1 MAIKTM
7 ESYIKLAKWFER
19 ITDKE
24 RPNHKIANRTIVVDL
39 EWLVRTDGLRAL
51 FRRVPDGMVVCP
63 DPELGI
69 ELNDDALRSILGVTW
84 KPGMAEKATNK
95 MPTLDA
101 KQLKDAIVP
110 GAALVSIM
118 AYSQNE
124 PAVVACFDDYGDA
137 IGLSVI
143 MPKEFSANRRT
154 AAERIDALLERLHA
168 APREREESA
177 KRAEEAASAPA
188 DPDPD
193 YEPALDTADEYVPE
207 LEVA

>member
-24 RPNHKIANRTIVVDL
+24 RPNHKIANRTIVVDP

-69 ELNDDALRSILGVTW
+69 ELNDYALGQILGVTW
-84 KPGMAEKATNK
+84 KPGMAEKATGQIVLN
-95 MPTLDA
+95 A
-101 KQLKDAIVP
+101 KFLKDAIVP

-124 PAVVACFDDYGDA
+124 PAVVACFDDYGQA

-154 AAERIDALLERLHA
+154 AAERIDALLTRLHA

-177 KRAEEAASAPA
+177 KRAEEAAAAPV

-193 YEPALDTADEYVPE
+193 YEPTPDTADEFVLE
-207 LEVA
+207 LEAA

>member
-7 ESYIKLAKWFER
+7 EFYIKLAKWFER

-24 RPNHKIANRTIVVDL
+24 RPDSKILNRTIVVDP

-69 ELNDDALRSILGVTW
+69 ELNDYALGQILGVTW
-84 KPGMAEKATNK
+84 KPGMAEKATGQIVLN
-95 MPTLDA
+95 A
-101 KQLKDAIVP
+101 KFLKDAIVP
-110 GAALVSIM
+110 GTERVALLLYSADEPMMVTCLDGGNEVIGMSI
-118 AYSQNE
+118 
-124 PAVVACFDDYGDA
+124 V
-137 IGLSVI
+137 
-143 MPKEFSANRRT
+143 MPMNLGPGRRS
-154 AAERIDALLERLHA
+154 AAERTDAALKEFHDAL
-168 APREREESA
+168 REREEA
-177 KRAEEAASAPA
+177 TKEAAAAPV

-193 YEPALDTADEYVPE
+193 YEPTPDTADEFVPE

>member
-1 MAIKTM
+1 MQ
-7 ESYIKLAKWFER
+7 YWLKLVTWFGR
-19 ITDKE
+19 ITDKS
-24 RPNHKIANRTIVVDL
+24 RPNHKIANRTIVVDP

-69 ELNDDALRSILGVTW
+69 ELNDYALGQILGVTW

-110 GAALVSIM
+110 GTALVSIM

-154 AAERIDALLERLHA
+154 AAERIDALLTRLHA

-177 KRAEEAASAPA
+177 KRAEEAAAAPV

-207 LEVA
+207 LEAA

>member
-7 ESYIKLAKWFER
+7 EFYIKLAKWFER

-69 ELNDDALRSILGVTW
+69 ELNDYALGQILGVTW
-84 KPGMAEKATNK
+84 KPGMAEKATGQIVLN
-95 MPTLDA
+95 A
-101 KQLKDAIVP
+101 KFLKDAIVP

-124 PAVVACFDDYGDA
+124 PAVVACFDDYGQA

-154 AAERIDALLERLHA
+154 AAERIDALLTRLHA

-177 KRAEEAASAPA
+177 KRAEEAAAAPV

>member
-1 MAIKTM
+1 MATKTM
-7 ESYIKLAKWFER
+7 EFHIKLAKWFER

-69 ELNDDALRSILGVTW
+69 ELNDYALGQILGVTW
-84 KPGMAEKATNK
+84 KPGMAEKATGQIVLN
-95 MPTLDA
+95 A
-101 KQLKDAIVP
+101 KFLKDAIVP
-110 GAALVSIM
+110 GATLVSIM

-154 AAERIDALLERLHA
+154 AAERIDALLTRLHA

-177 KRAEEAASAPA
+177 KRAEEAAAAPV